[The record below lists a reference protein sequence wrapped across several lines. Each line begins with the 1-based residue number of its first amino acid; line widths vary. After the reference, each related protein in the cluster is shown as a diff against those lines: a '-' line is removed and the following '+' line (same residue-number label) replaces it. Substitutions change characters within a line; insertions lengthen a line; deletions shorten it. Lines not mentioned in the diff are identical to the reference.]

1 MTRAQKAV
9 PIAVLIVLFLA
20 VGWSL
25 LPFTFA
31 NTIDCS
37 PPLFGAKPHQ
47 LTAPPE
53 GFINPVIDCKAT
65 GKSRLSVSA
74 IAAFVAV
81 LAGTL
86 ALYFKPV
93 SGSCLAGNHDDCR
106 EWWPSVMGGAAES
119 FACQCPCHEGVW

>member
-1 MTRAQKAV
+1 MTSAQKAV
-9 PIAVLIVLFLA
+9 PVVVLFVLALA

-25 LPFTFA
+25 LPFRFA
-31 NTIDCS
+31 DTIDCS

-86 ALYFKPV
+86 AVYFKPI
-93 SGSCLAGNHDDCR
+93 SGSCMAGNHEACR
-106 EWWPSVMGGAAES
+106 EWWPAALGAGGEAFS
-119 FACQCPCHEGVW
+119 CQCSCHGIT